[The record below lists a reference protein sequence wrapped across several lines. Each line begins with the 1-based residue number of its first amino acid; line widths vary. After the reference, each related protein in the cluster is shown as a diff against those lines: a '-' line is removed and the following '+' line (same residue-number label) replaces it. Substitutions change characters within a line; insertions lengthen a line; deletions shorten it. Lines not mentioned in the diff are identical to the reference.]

1 MHDIGDHL
9 TKSGFADPVMHMEYI
24 HLEYE
29 SSQLLIKD
37 VLAIGLMNEQD
48 TKSSQLEST
57 LNASLEGQSK
67 LSLTLEIVYG
77 HAWKVPKKELGVTRI
92 SPESI
97 LKTYKK

>member
-1 MHDIGDHL
+1 
-9 TKSGFADPVMHMEYI
+9 MEYI

-37 VLAIGLMNEQD
+37 VLEIGLINEQEA
-48 TKSSQLEST
+48 KSSQLETT
-57 LNASLEGQSK
+57 LNASLKSQSK
-67 LSLTLEIVYG
+67 LNLTLEIVYG
-77 HAWKVPKKELGVTRI
+77 HAWKVPRKELGVTRI